1 MLRAVLAE
9 AGGTLV
15 SVITSSKFRLHWGVL
30 VSGSVVSFCFLS
42 WDVAISFAR
51 SLRCGRGLLSSCDVY
66 GPGVGCIAG
75 SGVGSGSV
83 LSRTGSVLLLRP
95 ASSTMQTG
103 DLWSIR

>member
-1 MLRAVLAE
+1 MLRAVLGE

-15 SVITSSKFRLHWGVL
+15 SVVTSSKFRLHWGIL

-51 SLRCGRGLLSSCDVY
+51 SLGCRRGLLFGCDVY
-66 GPGVGCIAG
+66 GSGVDCITG

-83 LSRTGSVLLLRP
+83 VSGIGSVLLLGPVHPRCG
-95 ASSTMQTG
+95 QVICG
-103 DLWSIR
+103 V